1 MQELEVVFKM
11 GKEANS
17 NSEKRWAIK
26 EEKDDGST
34 WWMIR
39 GGAFSN
45 VINTKYNYR
54 LLESKDDA
62 IMQSNDMNRLYG
74 RKTTVAEVRYKNAK

>member
-54 LLESKDDA
+54 LFESKDDA

>member
-1 MQELEVVFKM
+1 MQELEVVFKKS
-11 GKEANS
+11 KEDNS
-17 NSEKRWAIK
+17 NSGKRWAIK

-54 LLESKDDA
+54 LFESKDDA

-74 RKTTVAEVRYKNAK
+74 RKTKIAEVRYKNAK

>member
-1 MQELEVVFKM
+1 MQELEVVFKKS
-11 GKEANS
+11 KEDNINS
-17 NSEKRWAIK
+17 GKRWAIK
-26 EEKDDGST
+26 EEKSDGST

-54 LLESKDDA
+54 LFESKDDA

>member
-1 MQELEVVFKM
+1 MQELEVVFK
-11 GKEANS
+11 K
-17 NSEKRWAIK
+17 SEEGNRDSGKRWAIK
-26 EEKDDGST
+26 EEKGDGST

-54 LLESKDDA
+54 LFESQDDA